1 MVYVNVFLVG
11 SNDVWF
17 VCCFEFL
24 FIFWFCLVNSKMYSL
39 EIKKKKKKKVSIWIM
54 CSIVF
59 DENIYFDKIIL
70 IIIIRDILFGEVFLI
85 ILCMINI

>member
-1 MVYVNVFLVG
+1 
-11 SNDVWF
+11 
-17 VCCFEFL
+17 
-24 FIFWFCLVNSKMYSL
+24 
-39 EIKKKKKKKVSIWIM
+39 M
-54 CSIVF
+54 CSIVY